1 MRYIIKYP
9 NYIYE
14 FNKATLKKYNY
25 YTMQNALYYLV
36 NVRNGFKLIVIL
48 IYNRFYSFIIRNIR
62 LSLVVTL
69 VRVFKKLLLLS
80 KLLLKLLL

>member
-1 MRYIIKYP
+1 
-9 NYIYE
+9 
-14 FNKATLKKYNY
+14 
-25 YTMQNALYYLV
+25 MQNALYYLV

-48 IYNRFYSFIIRNIR
+48 ICNRFYSFTIRSIR

-69 VRVFKKLLLLS
+69 VKVFKKLPLLL